1 MTYRTRYVLVS
12 FVPSLVNI
20 SEDIAATRL
29 RVERQLAELERMAD
43 VGLGLC
49 REVAAK
55 AKGAERLTY
64 DPSLAFC
71 RISRAVRLTI
81 VLENRIADAYQQI
94 LAGGPKVLDQITK
107 AKAVVLDVLHT
118 SIANELENNPDC
130 DRELL
135 AEMRQSLPKTI
146 SERIDREDLYE
157 AAPIADVIEII
168 SEALDIPIDWS
179 LWQESEW
186 LSEDWQSKADPPNTD
201 HPAEVDPDT
210 EPVGA

>member
-1 MTYRTRYVLVS
+1 MS
-12 FVPSLVNI
+12 SLVNI
-20 SEDIAATRL
+20 SEDITTTRL

-49 REVAAK
+49 REIATK

-94 LAGGPKVLDQITK
+94 LAGGPKVLDRITK
-107 AKAVVLDVLHT
+107 AKAVVLEVLHT

-157 AAPIADVIEII
+157 AAPFSEVIEII

-179 LWQESEW
+179 LWQDSEW
-186 LSEDWQSKADPPNTD
+186 LSEDWQSKTDPPDTG

-210 EPVGA
+210 EPVAV